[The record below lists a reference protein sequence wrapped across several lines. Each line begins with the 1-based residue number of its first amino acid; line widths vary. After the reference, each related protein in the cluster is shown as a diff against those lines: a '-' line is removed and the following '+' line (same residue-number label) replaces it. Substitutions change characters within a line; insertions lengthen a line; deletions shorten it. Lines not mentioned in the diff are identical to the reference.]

1 MNNNMYSHDH
11 FNTWQRCPGAYY
23 FKYIKKVDL
32 PNFKQDYELGKSFHA
47 LIDYYLRGLPVE
59 HLLITA
65 SQDIKDTWK
74 LIFDSPILQKKLIKT
89 EWGFNTRI
97 GNSQNWLVGRI
108 DAIFYDED
116 TGKYIIADW
125 KTGKYTPQ
133 NIESY
138 FQHKVYLYALYN
150 SRKDLGLDFQPED
163 LEFSYVKISDR
174 LYTDTIP
181 FSAKTVKEYENT
193 FLEIIKKAGDMR
205 DFRPPSTC
213 NFNYCAYTRL
223 CKY

>member
-1 MNNNMYSHDH
+1 MNNNLYSHDH
-11 FNTWQRCPGAYY
+11 FNTWQRCQGIYY

-59 HLLITA
+59 HLLINA
-65 SQDIKDTWK
+65 SREIKDAWT
-74 LIFDSPILQKKLIKT
+74 LILDSPILQKKLIKT

-97 GNSQNWLVGRI
+97 GDSQNWLVGRI

-116 TGKYIIADW
+116 TSKYIIADW

-133 NIESY
+133 NIDPY

-174 LYTDTIP
+174 VYTDTIH
-181 FSAKTVKEYENT
+181 FSAKTAKEYENT
-193 FLEIIKKAGDMR
+193 FLEIIKKAGEMQE
-205 DFRPPSTC
+205 FRPPETC
-213 NFNYCAYTRL
+213 NFNYCAYIRL